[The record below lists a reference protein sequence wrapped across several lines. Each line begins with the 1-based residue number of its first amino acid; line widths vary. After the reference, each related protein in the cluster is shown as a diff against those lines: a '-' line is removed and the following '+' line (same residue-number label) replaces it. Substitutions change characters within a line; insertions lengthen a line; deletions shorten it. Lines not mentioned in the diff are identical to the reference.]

1 MSELIVISKEKVA
14 AAIED
19 RDEMRSKVDEL
30 EAELKEAKADSKR
43 LDKLDA
49 FEPSCLLD
57 LIELHCVKEDKT
69 VRQMVDWIY
78 RNVEEQD

>member
-1 MSELIVISKEKVA
+1 MSDLILPIANEIEFEYKGEKYLISRVVA
-14 AAIED
+14 EW
-19 RDEMRSKVDEL
+19 ECY
-30 EAELKEAKADSKR
+30 KADSKR